1 MTLRDDLRAAHEVPP
16 VTVEEIRARAGRRR
30 RARAAT
36 GAVALAAAAAV
47 IVAVLPG
54 SGHVAR
60 PVVVSPAAGPDKRTG
75 VYVTLT
81 VPDPRVVRGQPLAV
95 EVDIVNATGHA
106 VDEGALCAPPY
117 VSLYLDDGTH
127 SNQAPVAASLCVP
140 GPATPHTV
148 LSPGDHRRTQQVST
162 DFAACIQPG
171 GGSLDDSIPPC
182 ATGGAPPLPVGRY
195 RLEAEVNGL
204 PPGTM
209 APRPVTV
216 TLLPHPL
223 SSYSLAGLPAGW
235 GRVAGHLGPGGAAFP
250 DVALSFTDGPITLT
264 TTAIGGVYEIE
275 LPPGQWAVRGDHVC
289 ARGLTV
295 AAGGEFRDDLIRP
308 LIGCQDLG
316 RP

>member
-1 MTLRDDLRAAHEVPP
+1 VTLSDDLRTAHDVSP
-16 VTVEEIRARAGRRR
+16 VTVEEIRVRAGRRR
-30 RARAAT
+30 RARAAA
-36 GAVALAAAAAV
+36 GAVALAAVAAV
-47 IVAVLPG
+47 TVAVLPG
-54 SGHVAR
+54 SGHKGR
-60 PVVVSPAAGPDKRTG
+60 PVVVAPAAGADKETG

-81 VPDPRVVRGQPLAV
+81 VADPRVVRGRPLAV
-95 EVDIVNATGHA
+95 EVDIVNATGRS

-127 SNQAPVAASLCVP
+127 SNQAPVAASLCEP
-140 GPATPHTV
+140 GPETPHTM
-148 LSPGDHRRTQQVST
+148 LSPGDHRRTQEVST
-162 DFAACIQPG
+162 DFAVCGQSG
-171 GGSLDDSIPPC
+171 GGSPDDSIPPC
-182 ATGGAPPLPVGRY
+182 ATGGTPPLPAGPY
-195 RLEAEVNGL
+195 RLEAEVDGL

-209 APRPVTV
+209 APPPVTV

-223 SSYSLAGLPAGW
+223 SSSSLAGLPAGW

-295 AAGGEFRDDLIRP
+295 AAGGWFRDDLIRP
-308 LIGCQDLG
+308 LTGCQDLS
-316 RP
+316 RR